1 MRGWREDKDWGGLLL
16 VYREDEK
23 KQGLFKF
30 TPWIERGWR
39 EDKDYSGLL
48 LVHREDGER
57 TRISQVYSLYIER
70 MEKRQGLFKCTPWIQ
85 RRWRKYKDY
94 LGFHWKESV

>member
-1 MRGWREDKDWGGLLL
+1 MNTKQWLRILRLIKDIQEKMGVSINTLLE
-16 VYREDEK
+16 RMEK
-23 KQGLFKF
+23 RQGLFKF

-57 TRISQVYSLYIER
+57 TRIGEVYFLYIE
-70 MEKRQGLFKCTPWIQ
+70 KL
-85 RRWRKYKDY
+85 RKIKDY
-94 LGFHWKESV
+94 SSLLLE